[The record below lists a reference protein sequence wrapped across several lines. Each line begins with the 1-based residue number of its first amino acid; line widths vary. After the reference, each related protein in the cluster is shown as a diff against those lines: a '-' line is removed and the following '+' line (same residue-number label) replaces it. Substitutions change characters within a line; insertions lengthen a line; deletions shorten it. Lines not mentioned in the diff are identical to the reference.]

1 MKVVIFAG
9 GKGTRISE
17 ESHLKP
23 KPMIEIGGK
32 PILWHIMKMYENHG
46 FTEFIL
52 CLGYKGYLVK
62 EYFVNYF
69 THNADVTIELN
80 NNSIE
85 VLNTNSEN
93 FKVTLV
99 DTGLETMT
107 AGRLQRVQKHITE
120 DAFLL
125 TYGDGVS
132 DVNITELIEFH
143 NSHNKIATVTAI
155 NPEARF
161 GTMDILHD
169 GLVESFRE
177 KPKDTN
183 HWINGG
189 FFVLR
194 KEVFNYLDR
203 DMTNVMWEEE
213 PMIRLSKDAQLM
225 SYKHHGFWKCMDA
238 MRDKEEL
245 EKMWNTGAAKWKSWD

>member
-32 PILWHIMKMYENHG
+32 PILWHIMKIYEKHG

-52 CLGYKGYLVK
+52 CLGYKGNAIK

-69 THNADVTIELN
+69 SYNADITIELQN
-80 NNSIE
+80 NTIE
-85 VLNTNSEN
+85 VHHTKAEN

-99 DTGLETMT
+99 DTGLDTMT
-107 AGRLQRVQKHITE
+107 AGRLQRVEKYIQE
-120 DAFLL
+120 DTFML
-125 TYGDGVS
+125 TYGDGVA
-132 DVNITELIEFH
+132 DVNISELVDYH
-143 NSHNKIATVTAI
+143 HSHGKLATMTAI
-155 NPEARF
+155 IPEGRF
-161 GTMDILHD
+161 GTMDIAED
-169 GLVESFRE
+169 GIVNNFKE
-177 KPKDTN
+177 KPKNDN

-189 FFVLR
+189 FFVLN
-194 KEVFNYLDR
+194 KEVFKYLNQ
-203 DMTNVMWEEE
+203 DMTDIMWEEQ
-213 PMIRLSKDAQLM
+213 PLIQLTADKQLM
-225 SYKHHGFWKCMDA
+225 TFKHHGFWKCMDA

-245 EKMWNTGAAKWKSWD
+245 EKMWDKGNAPWKIW